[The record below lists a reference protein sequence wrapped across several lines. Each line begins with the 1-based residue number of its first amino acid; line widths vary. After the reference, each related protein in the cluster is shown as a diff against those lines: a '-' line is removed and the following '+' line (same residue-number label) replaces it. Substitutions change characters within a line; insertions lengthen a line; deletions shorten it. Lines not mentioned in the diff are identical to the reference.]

1 MTTPVT
7 EQEIRAY
14 ADAVRRA
21 LADLPAKTRDE
32 LLDDLPDHLAEVAA
46 EGEGT
51 LVDRLGSPAAYA
63 AEVRAAAGLR
73 GPGPTGRSI
82 DDRLIAAWGDARD
95 RLRVADRKLGPA
107 IGYRSLSDYLRLLRP
122 AWWVVRGYLAAMVV
136 AVITTGS
143 AVGLLPRL
151 GGSTLAAILI
161 LGMFVPASIWFG
173 RREHRLA
180 RGPRFVVGLATAFL
194 VLFGVV
200 GLLNVRSSGYG
211 GGGEV
216 YQPTYGN
223 PLDSVQDVFVYD
235 EQGNPLTNVRLFDQ
249 DGQPIRIGYPGW
261 CQTAEVGVDPRPV
274 EAQPAYPYCPDRAPY
289 RIGPRAGVAADPTPT
304 PSAAASVTATPAPRP
319 SRTG

>member
-21 LADLPAKTRDE
+21 LADLPAKARDE
-32 LLDDLPDHLAEVAA
+32 LLDDLPDHLAEVVAD
-46 EGEGT
+46 GEGA
-51 LVDRLGSPAAYA
+51 LVDRLGSPEAYA

-107 IGYRSLSDYLRLLRP
+107 IGYRSVSDYLRLLRP
-122 AWWVVRGYLAAMVV
+122 AWWVVRGYLGAMVV

-143 AVGLLPRL
+143 DVGLLPRL

-161 LGMFVPASIWFG
+161 LGVFVPASIWFG
-173 RREHRLA
+173 RREQRLA

-200 GLLNVRSSGYG
+200 GLFNVRFSGYG
-211 GGGEV
+211 AGGAV

-223 PLDSVQDVFVYD
+223 PLDSVRDVFVYD

-249 DGQPIRIGYPGW
+249 DGQPIRIGYPDW
-261 CQTAEVGVDPRPV
+261 CQTAEVVVDPRPV
-274 EAQPAYPYCPDRAPY
+274 EAQLAYPYCPDRAPY
-289 RIGPRAGVAADPTPT
+289 RIGPRAGVAADPTST
-304 PSAAASVTATPAPRP
+304 PSAAASVTATPAPSP
-319 SRTG
+319 SRTS